1 MTRHHNLNYIEIPTR
16 NIQASKTFFTEVFDW
31 AFTDYGEAYSSFT
44 AQGID
49 GGFFSAE
56 QTVSTATGSP
66 LLVLYSNN
74 LEATQSAVEQAKGQI
89 IQAIFAFPGGRR
101 FHFTDPAGNEYA
113 VWSE

>member
-1 MTRHHNLNYIEIPTR
+1 MTRHHNLNYIEIPTQ
-16 NIQASKTFFTEVFDW
+16 NIQASKAFFTEVFGW
-31 AFTDYGEAYSSFT
+31 SFVDYGEAYSSFT

-56 QTVSTATGSP
+56 KAVSTANGSP
-66 LLVLYSNN
+66 LLVLYSND
-74 LEATQSAVEQAKGQI
+74 LEATQSAVEQAGGNI
-89 IQAIFAFPGGRR
+89 IQAIFSFPGGRR